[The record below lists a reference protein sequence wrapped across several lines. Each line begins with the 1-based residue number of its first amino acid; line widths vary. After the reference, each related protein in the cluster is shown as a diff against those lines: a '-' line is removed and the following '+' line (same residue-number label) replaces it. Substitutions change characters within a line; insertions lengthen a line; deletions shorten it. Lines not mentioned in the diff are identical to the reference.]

1 MVLLGHAANLA
12 IIAAG
17 GTDRRGLPFAGTSDV
32 EVQAD
37 ALPQAFVLTAIVI
50 AFAITVLLLALA
62 VTGRADDAVASPGET
77 RDSLEQAAADA
88 RFPREERHA
97 AAGRIAQHYAGQGPE
112 VRR

>member
-1 MVLLGHAANLA
+1 M
-12 IIAAG
+12 
-17 GTDRRGLPFAGTSDV
+17 
-32 EVQAD
+32 
-37 ALPQAFVLTAIVI
+37 
-50 AFAITVLLLALA
+50 
-62 VTGRADDAVASPGET
+62 ASPGET

>member
-1 MVLLGHAANLA
+1 MSVSLIRPLLLVAV
-12 IIAAG
+12 
-17 GTDRRGLPFAGTSDV
+17 T
-32 EVQAD
+32 
-37 ALPQAFVLTAIVI
+37 
-50 AFAITVLLLALA
+50 LLLALA